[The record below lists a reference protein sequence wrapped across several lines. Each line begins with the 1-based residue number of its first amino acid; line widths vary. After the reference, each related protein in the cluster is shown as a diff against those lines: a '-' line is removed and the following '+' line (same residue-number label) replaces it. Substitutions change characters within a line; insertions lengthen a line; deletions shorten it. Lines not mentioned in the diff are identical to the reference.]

1 MSVVIGDT
9 AAAATAFVAAG
20 TPDRI
25 VADSLPEHVRPVWR
39 LLSPRPGADVWAHAL
54 EASADADETT
64 HPVLVIQRAE
74 GSQFVALQR
83 ALRDGH
89 QLPDDLTCVALEG
102 DGFRGQRGRSW
113 AAVRGNLHLCRLARL
128 DLAADTVQAAL
139 SALPAVASAAAL
151 ERATQGRVA
160 PGIKWVNDV
169 VVAGRKVG
177 GVISASHVASD
188 RVTHAVFG
196 IGINVAVTPSVER
209 DPRAAPAGSL
219 RDLAGESAPTLA
231 GLLVALDAELTAAIE
246 RLRAGAIDAIVT
258 DYRRRSLAVGRRVAV
273 WPVGDAEPRTAPQ
286 RVAIVRAIRDDLG
299 LVLDDGSVVT
309 AGRITFVDGAVE
321 DGVGAAS

>member
-1 MSVVIGDT
+1 MSLVIGDT
-9 AAAATAFVAAG
+9 TAAATAFVAAG
-20 TPDRI
+20 TPGRL
-25 VADSLPEHVRPVWR
+25 VADIVPVHVRPAWQR
-39 LLSPRPGADVWAHAL
+39 LSPRPGADVWKHAL
-54 EASADADETT
+54 EVPADAEDTS
-64 HPVLVIQRAE
+64 HPVLVVERAE
-74 GSQFVALQR
+74 GSQFAALQH
-83 ALRDGH
+83 ALRDGV

-113 AAVRGNLHLCRLARL
+113 AAARGNLHLCRLARL
-128 DLAADTVQAAL
+128 DLAAAAVQSAL
-139 SALPAVASAAAL
+139 SALPGVASAAAI

-169 VVAGRKVG
+169 MVAGHKVG

-196 IGINVAVTPSVER
+196 VGINVAVTPSVER

-219 RDLAGESAPTLA
+219 RDLAGEAAPTLA
-231 GLLVALDAELTAAIE
+231 QLLVALDAELTTAIE

-286 RVAIVRAIRDDLG
+286 RVATVRAIRDDLG

-321 DGVGAAS
+321 DGVGDAS